1 MRGEEREGAEQG
13 DDEKGDN
20 DDKREGSKGLTK
32 QGEWWQQT
40 LIIKKGVI
48 LLVTVMLNTSVPYWH
63 KFSQ

>member
-20 DDKREGSKGLTK
+20 DDKSSKGLTK

-40 LIIKKGVI
+40 LIIKKGVT

-63 KFSQ
+63 RFSQ

>member
-40 LIIKKGVI
+40 LIIKKGS
-48 LLVTVMLNTSVPYWH
+48 NSACNSYA
-63 KFSQ
+63 